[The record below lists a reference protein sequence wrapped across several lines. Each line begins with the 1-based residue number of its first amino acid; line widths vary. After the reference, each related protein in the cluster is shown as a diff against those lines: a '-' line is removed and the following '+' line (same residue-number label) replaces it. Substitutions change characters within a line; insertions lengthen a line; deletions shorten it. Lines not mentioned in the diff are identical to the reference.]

1 MRSGFCPLDRNT
13 LQTCRLSAGAKH
25 YFLVSYNNL
34 EDGKG
39 TISHVNEYTY
49 LGVRITKDGN
59 GEPEIND
66 GINRGRAAITKLN
79 DILWDCDVTSKTKTN
94 IYHAVVK
101 STMTHA
107 AET

>member
-13 LQTCRLSAGAKH
+13 LQTCRLSASAKH
-25 YFLVSYNNL
+25 YFLVSYNKL

-49 LGVRITKDGN
+49 LGARITKDGN

-66 GINRGRAAITKLN
+66 
-79 DILWDCDVTSKTKTN
+79 
-94 IYHAVVK
+94 
-101 STMTHA
+101 
-107 AET
+107 